1 MALSLGVTA
10 VASTTSGTTV
20 TTPARTTTPGSTIV
34 LCGDWNTGD
43 PFVSFTDS
51 KGNTWTQIQTELGAS
66 PRTRM
71 YYAENILG
79 GTNHTFTLTIT
90 SAGQPS
96 IWMVEIRDAKLVG
109 AFDLGAR
116 QADAASP
123 FTSPGIATTDA
134 DEFLVGFMGGD
145 SVSNPATHT
154 AGASMTLLDQVTNG
168 ASFWP
173 GATAY
178 RIVTATGT
186 YNSSFTEV
194 GAGNGR
200 VWIAAFKAPPIQFV
214 NGGSNKTTDSA
225 HSSPVV
231 VTIPATVAGNDLVVM
246 VENGE
251 DPAALPTVSS
261 VTATGA
267 TFVRQ
272 GGVQNTSG
280 TDGVNAECWVARN
293 VAAGI
298 TSVSVAW
305 TAAAVG
311 TVSVAE
317 YSGVQALG
325 PVVTATG
332 NGTSATIALTTQDA
346 ENVVV
351 AGLGDEDT
359 AQPAFSAAS
368 SGTFRS
374 TQYALG
380 DGSPDV
386 NGCLIDKGS
395 ATPASVVCTVGT
407 PATASLWAA
416 VALELRS
423 VAGGASLTPNA
434 GATVLAGVAPTR
446 VIGTIL
452 TPTTP

>member
-96 IWMVEIRDAKLVG
+96 ICMVEIRDAKLVG

-200 VWIAAFKAPPIQFV
+200 VWIAAFKA
-214 NGGSNKTTDSA
+214 
-225 HSSPVV
+225 
-231 VTIPATVAGNDLVVM
+231 
-246 VENGE
+246 
-251 DPAALPTVSS
+251 LPTVSS

-317 YSGVQALG
+317 SSGVQALG